1 MMPRSP
7 EPLRALLSVA
17 LGLAFAAFFAGA
29 PTLGADELDKARERL
44 TRLEAA
50 RYEILPLSR
59 GYGLRPLEERD
70 FKLIEAIDG
79 RVFVDGKGLEDEAL
93 AQRVGKDAARDLEAL
108 AEVATEARA
117 LEIEREIEESQ
128 VELERLREPVP
139 DEPEAARPAPE
150 ASPAK
155 PGTDKTSKSDK
166 TSKADKSSKADKPS
180 KRSSRRQGDPE
191 PEAPVRL
198 ANQDDEVVFGGGLR
212 LDSGETSPS
221 VVVVGGWLEVA
232 EGATVDG
239 DVTVVG
245 GSVRMAGRVR
255 GSLVVVG
262 GANTVTKT
270 AVIDGDMVTVAA
282 RYERQRGAKV
292 GGELVQVAVGD
303 WLDLGSYLGA
313 WRNHGPLFE
322 SKNDDG
328 DTSFFG
334 WLFRVFT
341 VGLLFL
347 LVCGCLGFAPE
358 RVRAISRRVRLQPFR
373 SGLVGLLVQLLFL
386 PLLAMACVVLLISII
401 GIPLLLIVPP
411 LLILGFLLFC
421 LLGYSGVALAAG
433 RIAEDRFS
441 FSSRSR
447 FALAFFGMLLIEGWS
462 LLGATVAGIG
472 GPIRLT
478 ALLLLLFGFFLKYL
492 VWTAGLGATVL
503 ERFRERLGER
513 PLDSAELD
521 SGALDS
527 GALASP
533 LSRAP

>member
-1 MMPRSP
+1 MTPRS
-7 EPLRALLSVA
+7 LALAVA
-17 LGLAFAAFFAGA
+17 CAVLLAGA
-29 PTLGADELDKARERL
+29 PALHADELDKARERL
-44 TRLEAA
+44 TRLQAA

-79 RVFVDGKGLEDEAL
+79 RVFVDGKSLEGDAL
-93 AQRVGKDAARDLEAL
+93 ADRLGKDAARDLEAL
-108 AEVATEARA
+108 AKVATEARA

-128 VELERLREPVP
+128 VELERLREPAP
-139 DEPEAARPAPE
+139 DEVETARPAPE
-150 ASPAK
+150 AKPAK
-155 PGTDKTSKSDK
+155 PEQNGKTG
-166 TSKADKSSKADKPS
+166 KPA
-180 KRSSRRQGDPE
+180 SRPRAEQE
-191 PEAPVRL
+191 PPAPVRI
-198 ANQDDEVVFGGGLR
+198 ANQDDEVIFGGGLR
-212 LDSGETSPS
+212 LEPGESSPP
-221 VVVVGGWLEVA
+221 VIVLGGWLDVP
-232 EGATVDG
+232 EGATIDG

-255 GSLVVVG
+255 GSMVVVG
-262 GANTVTKT
+262 GANTVAKT
-270 AVIDGDMVTVAA
+270 AVIDGDLVTVAA

-292 GGELVQVAVGD
+292 GGELVQVAVGN

-322 SKNDDG
+322 RRNDRG
-328 DTSFFG
+328 GPGFFG
-334 WLFRVFT
+334 WLFRVVT
-341 VGLLFL
+341 IGLLFL
-347 LVCGCLGFAPE
+347 VVCGCLAFAPE
-358 RVRAISRRVRLQPFR
+358 RVRAISRRVRVQPFR
-373 SGLVGLLVQLLFL
+373 AGLVGLLVQLLFL
-386 PLLAMACVVLLISII
+386 PLLAMVCVVLLISIV

-411 LLILGFLLFC
+411 MLVLSFLLFC

-433 RIAEDRFS
+433 RVAEDRFS

-447 FALAFFGMLLIEGWS
+447 FTLAFFGMVLIEGWS

-513 PLDSAELD
+513 PLDPEPLD

-527 GALASP
+527 GALPSP